1 MASLIRNVEHES
13 PFAVAGLV
21 DCEPGRVNSLTL
33 AQEPGC
39 KVTVFA
45 IPAGEGIGGHSAP
58 GDAMPFVLE
67 GTAEVTINGT
77 PHTVEAGH
85 AVVIPTGAPH
95 AVKAV
100 TDMKMLLTVVID
112 PQA

>member
-1 MASLIRNVEHES
+1 MAELIKNVEHEAPFS
-13 PFAVAGLV
+13 PAGLV
-21 DCEPGRVNSLTL
+21 ELEPGRVNSVTL

-67 GTAEVTINGT
+67 GTAEITINST
-77 PHTVEAGH
+77 PHTVPAGQ
-85 AVVIPTGAPH
+85 AIVIPAGAPH
-95 AVKAV
+95 AVKALA
-100 TDMKMLLTVVID
+100 DMKMLLTVVK
-112 PQA
+112 A

>member
-1 MASLIRNVEHES
+1 MAELIKNVEHEATFS
-13 PFAVAGLV
+13 PAGLV
-21 DCEPGRVNSLTL
+21 ELEPGRVNSVTL

-67 GTAEVTINGT
+67 GTAEITINGT
-77 PHTVEAGH
+77 PHTVPAGQ
-85 AVVIPTGAPH
+85 AIVIPAGAPH
-95 AVKAV
+95 AVKALA
-100 TDMKMLLTVVID
+100 DMKMLLTVVK
-112 PQA
+112 A

>member
-1 MASLIRNVEHES
+1 MAELIKNVEHEALFS
-13 PFAVAGLV
+13 PAGLV
-21 DCEPGRVNSLTL
+21 ELEPGRVNSVTL

-67 GTAEVTINGT
+67 GTAEITINGT
-77 PHTVEAGH
+77 PHTVPAGQ
-85 AVVIPTGAPH
+85 AIVIPAGAPH
-95 AVKAV
+95 AVKALA
-100 TDMKMLLTVVID
+100 DMKMLLMVVK
-112 PQA
+112 A